1 MRMDM
6 AQPTK
11 QDGKTASM
19 NSRKWF
25 SLNFKLNKSAVLKNQ
40 ARATPELG
48 LFLSRLCVTHF
59 FQIFFAAR
67 GKKT

>member
-25 SLNFKLNKSAVLKNQ
+25 SLNFRLNKSAVLKKW
-40 ARATPELG
+40 AR
-48 LFLSRLCVTHF
+48 
-59 FQIFFAAR
+59 
-67 GKKT
+67 